1 MANAGNMRALVCRKL
16 GDATL
21 PFSQES
27 PLFIDLHHPL
37 PSLPSPK
44 HVRVRVH
51 SVSVNFATLLSVM
64 GQYQERP
71 PLPFVPGSDF
81 SGIVEE
87 VGDGVSSVRIGDA
100 VCGVGDV
107 GTFAEEHVIEESKL
121 FLVPDGCDLVAAA
134 GLPVAFG
141 TSHLALVHR
150 ARLRPSQVLLVLGA
164 AGGVG
169 LAAVQIGK
177 VCGATVIAVA
187 RGKEKADI
195 LKSIGADAI
204 IDPSD
209 GLLIKSVQAFLKS
222 KKLKGVDVLYDPVG
236 GKLFKD
242 SLKLLNWGAQISVIG
257 FTSGEIPSI
266 PANIALVKNLTVH
279 GIYWGS
285 YFKHQ
290 PMILR
295 DSMNELLLWL
305 SKGFINVHV
314 SHKFSLSQANQ
325 AFSTIAQRKA
335 LGKVMVILKE
345 ENGLEETELS
355 RSRL

>member
-1 MANAGNMRALVCRKL
+1 MCRSL
-16 GDATL
+16 GDPTL
-21 PFSQES
+21 PFSDKS
-27 PLFIDLHHPL
+27 PLFIDTEHPR
-37 PSLPSPK
+37 PPLPSPK
-44 HVRVRVH
+44 HVRVRVGA
-51 SVSVNFATLLSVM
+51 VSLNYANLLSVM

-81 SGIVEE
+81 SGIVDD
-87 VGDGVSSVRIGDA
+87 VGADVSAFRIGDA
-100 VCGVGDV
+100 VCGVGVV
-107 GTFAEEHVIEESKL
+107 GSFAEEHVIEESRL
-121 FLVPDGCDLVAAA
+121 FLVPDGCDIVAAA

-141 TSHLALVHR
+141 TSHLALTHR
-150 ARLRPSQVLLVLGA
+150 AHLRPYQVLLVLGA

-187 RGKEKADI
+187 RGKEKAD
-195 LKSIGADAI
+195 LLNSVGADVV

-209 GLLIKSVQAFLKS
+209 GSLIKSVQSFLGS
-222 KKLKGVDVLYDPVG
+222 KKLRGVDVLYDPVG

-242 SLKLLNWGAQISVIG
+242 SLKLLNWGAHILIIG

-266 PANIALVKNLTVH
+266 PANIALVKNLTIH

-290 PMILR
+290 PTILK
-295 DSMNELLLWL
+295 DSMNELLSWL
-305 SKGFINVHV
+305 SKGFISVHV
-314 SHKFSLSQANQ
+314 SHKFPLSQANQ
-325 AFSTIAQRKA
+325 AFSTIAQRKV
-335 LGKVMVILKE
+335 LGKVMITLREKDDWSKAE
-345 ENGLEETELS
+345 GN